1 MRCDRTKILIGL
13 VLVLGTLAVYG
24 GTLSNEFVNY
34 DDPDYVTANPNVQ
47 AGLTNSS
54 IRWAF
59 TTTRASNWHPLT
71 WLSLQLDSQLFHL
84 RPWGFHLTSLLLHC
98 ANALLLFLVLDAM
111 TGMVWRSAV
120 VAALFA
126 WHPLHVESVAWVA
139 ERKDVLSTL
148 FWMLTLGAYVHYV
161 RRPGTIR
168 YLLVFCSLGLGLMA
182 KPMLVT
188 LPCVLLLLDYWP
200 LGRLRFGDAAAT
212 NGRPASKKARA
223 KSWQEGS
230 LRWLLIEKLPL
241 FALAAASCAI
251 TWYVQQKGGA
261 VQSLTKYPLEARLSN
276 VPVAYC
282 TYLAKMVLPVDL
294 APLYPHSKAALP
306 AWQVAGASAFLLGV
320 TALALALA
328 RRLPYLAVGWF
339 WYLGTLVPVLGL
351 VQVGAQA
358 LADRYT
364 YVPLIGIFLLLVW
377 TTADL
382 LVRWRSSFV
391 LIPATAVVLL
401 FCMFLTWVQVG
412 FWQNSYMLWVRT
424 LAVTEGNYIA
434 RNNLA
439 LVCEDQGDLAQALTL
454 YREAVDLAPDDLSSR
469 INLAGL
475 LARLGRG
482 EEAVAQ
488 YDAALRIDP
497 RSLPAH
503 DGMGLVCMQLG
514 RKAEAWAHFATM
526 HQLKADSLAAEGH
539 FDKAVELLRQARH
552 LASSASRSDLVQKIE
567 HRLRAYERRQLVAEE
582 PATNPPKGDRIQSGS

>member
-1 MRCDRTKILIGL
+1 MRSDRTKILIGL
-13 VLVLGTLAVYG
+13 GLVLGTLAAYAGV
-24 GTLSNEFVNY
+24 LSNEFVNY

-47 AGLTNSS
+47 AGLTNASV
-54 IRWAF
+54 RWAF

-71 WLSLQLDSQLFHL
+71 WLSLQLDYQLFHL

-98 ANALLLFLVLDAM
+98 ANALLLFVVLDAM

-148 FWMLTLGAYVHYV
+148 FWMLTLGAYMHYV

-200 LGRLRFGDAAAT
+200 LGRLRFGDPASAS
-212 NGRPASKKARA
+212 GRPASKKKARET
-223 KSWQEGS
+223 SRNEGS
-230 LRWLLIEKLPL
+230 LRWLLIEKIPL
-241 FALAAASCAI
+241 FALAAASCAV

-261 VQSLTKYPLEARLSN
+261 VQSLTKYPLEVRLGN
-276 VPVAYC
+276 APVACC
-282 TYLAKMVLPVDL
+282 TYLVKMIFPVEL
-294 APLYPHSKAALP
+294 APLYPHPKTALP
-306 AWQVAGASAFLLGV
+306 ALPVAGASAFLLGV
-320 TALALALA
+320 TALALTLA
-328 RRLPYLAVGWF
+328 RRVPYLAVGWF

-364 YVPLIGIFLLLVW
+364 YVPLVGIFLLLVW
-377 TTADL
+377 TIADVL
-382 LVRWRSSFV
+382 ARWRSSLL
-391 LIPATAVVLL
+391 LIPTTAVVLL

-412 FWQNSYMLWVRT
+412 FWQDSYTLWVRT
-424 LAVTEGNYIA
+424 LAVRKDNYVA
-434 RNNLA
+434 LNNLA
-439 LVCEDQGDLAQALTL
+439 LVCEDQGDWAQALKL
-454 YREAVDLAPDDLSSR
+454 YRDAVDLAKDDLSSR
-469 INLAGL
+469 INLAGM

-482 EEAVAQ
+482 EEAVAE
-488 YDAALRIDP
+488 YHAALLIDP

-514 RKAEAWAHFATM
+514 RKDEAVNHFTTT
-526 HQLKADSLAAEGH
+526 HQLKAASLAAEGR
-539 FDKAVELLRQARH
+539 FDEAAALLRQARR
-552 LASSASRSDLVQKIE
+552 LASSASRPDLVQKIE
-567 HRLRAYERRQLVAEE
+567 HRLRAYERHQVVAEE
-582 PATNPPKGDRIQSGS
+582 PTANPSGG